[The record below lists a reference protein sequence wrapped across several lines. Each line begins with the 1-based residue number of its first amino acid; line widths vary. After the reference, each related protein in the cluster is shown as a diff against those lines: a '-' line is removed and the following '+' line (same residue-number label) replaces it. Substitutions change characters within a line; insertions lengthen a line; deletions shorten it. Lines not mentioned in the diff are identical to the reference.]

1 MRQQARNRDLK
12 SFINNSDNY
21 GMSPYTSDPIFPRDA
36 YAICKLPCD
45 PLSIQRLERNQER
58 EKESASIE
66 DPKNVVL
73 HGS

>member
-1 MRQQARNRDLK
+1 
-12 SFINNSDNY
+12 
-21 GMSPYTSDPIFPRDA
+21 MSHYTSDPIFPRDA

>member
-1 MRQQARNRDLK
+1 
-12 SFINNSDNY
+12 
-21 GMSPYTSDPIFPRDA
+21 MSHYTSDPIFPRDA

-73 HGS
+73 HGSLSFVQTTENTWSQYLEPW